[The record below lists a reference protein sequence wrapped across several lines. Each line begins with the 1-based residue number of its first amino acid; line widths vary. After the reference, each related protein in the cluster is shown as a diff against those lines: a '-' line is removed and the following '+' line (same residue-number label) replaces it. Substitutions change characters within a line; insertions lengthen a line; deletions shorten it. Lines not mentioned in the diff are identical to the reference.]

1 MTNRFNIAQ
10 NFALEVKSE
19 KINKII
25 LFGSVA
31 RGEDNEDSD
40 IDILIVSSFEDDLFD
55 TVYGKIY
62 EVLINEKEL
71 ISAHFVTNERFTSD
85 KESYFL
91 SSVLEEGV
99 VIG

>member
-1 MTNRFNIAQ
+1 MINRFDIAQ

-40 IDILIVSSFEDDLFD
+40 IDILIVSSFKDDLFD
-55 TVYGKIY
+55 IVYNKIY
-62 EVLINEKEL
+62 EILINEKEL
-71 ISAHFVTNERFTSD
+71 ISVHFITNERFITD

-91 SSVLEEGV
+91 SNILEEGV